1 VAAREL
7 LSPGFIALFV
17 QMFEVLFSG
26 VLYVFP
32 QPFPLVFERSYVF
45 SLEIRNLILYILIEK
60 IIKSNDICFHVVFFL
75 SLSTV
80 QGVGSHQ
87 V

>member
-32 QPFPLVFERSYVF
+32 QPFPLVFERPYVF
-45 SLEIRNLILYILIEK
+45 SLEIR
-60 IIKSNDICFHVVFFL
+60 
-75 SLSTV
+75 T
-80 QGVGSHQ
+80 
-87 V
+87 